1 MTFGLRNAGQTFQR
15 LVDELTRGLNF
26 CFAYLD
32 DFLVYSK
39 DEEEHEKHL
48 KQIFDRMREYR
59 MLINTRK
66 CVFGADNV
74 TFLGYNISAKG
85 TKPLEQKVES
95 IKNLPIPKTLKELRR
110 FLGMINFYRHFIPDA
125 ARIQAPLN
133 TLLTANAQESDPEL
147 EQILKDGSAL
157 QLQKIHVPGTKT
169 DLYCDFSTPAQRPF
183 VPISL
188 RRQIFNCLHSLSHPG
203 SNVTLKLV
211 AERYVWPGIRKD
223 CRDWTRKCLQCQRT
237 KVTRHVVPPTGT
249 FEPPSARFRFVHID
263 LIGPMPISKGYRY
276 SLTAIDRY
284 TRWPEAIPI
293 TDVNAETVATALL
306 TCWISRF
313 GCPTDIVT
321 DRSKQ
326 FESTL
331 FQHLA
336 RVAGFHHRRTTAY
349 HPAYN
354 GLVERFHRQL
364 KTAITCHA
372 NEHWTECLPLV
383 LLGVRSAY
391 KDDLKASCA
400 ELVYGETLRL
410 PGEFISPS
418 PTKITDI
425 SDYIA
430 RLRSFVQKL
439 QPFPVSRHDERTTFV
454 YKDLATTTHV
464 FLREDTI
471 RSSFQP
477 AYTGPHEVLKEGQNL
492 NHFSQWKTNDSINR
506 KNKTG
511 LHCRRRITKYCPTA
525 TREPKSV
532 PEQNPEHR
540 NIKEHVQDA
549 QLDSLITIARRTVS
563 GVE

>member
-1 MTFGLRNAGQTFQR
+1 MVLPDLPKAAGRHPFTSHRRRNQDGDPVATIGYCDAKLSLVTDASDTSLGAVLQQYKDKAWEPLAFYSHKLSPAQR
-15 LVDELTRGLNF
+15 NYSPYDRELLAIYEAIKHFRHMLE
-26 CFAYLD
+26 AR
-32 DFLVYSK
+32 DFVIYTDHKPLCHAFK
-39 DEEEHEKHL
+39 
-48 KQIFDRMREYR
+48 
-59 MLINTRK
+59 TRK
-66 CVFGADNV
+66 DKCSPRQYRHLDFISQFSTDIRHISGRDNV
-74 TFLGYNISAKG
+74 VADTLSRI
-85 TKPLEQKVES
+85 EQLDNVVDFVK
-95 IKNLPIPKTLKELRR
+95 L
-110 FLGMINFYRHFIPDA
+110 
-125 ARIQAPLN
+125 
-133 TLLTANAQESDPEL
+133 ANAQESDPEL

-203 SNVTLKLV
+203 SNATSKLV

-237 KVTRHVVPPTGT
+237 KVTRHVIPPTGT
-249 FEPPSARFRFVHID
+249 FELPTARFRFVHID

-276 SLTAIDRY
+276 CLTAVDRY

-293 TDVNAETVATALL
+293 TDINAETVATALL

-321 DRSKQ
+321 DRGKQ

-349 HPAYN
+349 HPACN

-418 PTKITDI
+418 PTKMTDI

-430 RLRSFVQKL
+430 RLRSFVRKL
-439 QPFPVSRHDERTTFV
+439 QPSPASRHGERATFV

-464 FLREDTI
+464 FLRGTLYVAVFNLHI
-471 RSSFQP
+471 RDH
-477 AYTGPHEVLKEGQNL
+477 TKLLKE
-492 NHFSQWKTNDSINR
+492 
-506 KNKTG
+506 
-511 LHCRRRITKYCPTA
+511 TK
-525 TREPKSV
+525 
-532 PEQNPEHR
+532 
-540 NIKEHVQDA
+540 
-549 QLDSLITIARRTVS
+549 SLPF
-563 GVE
+563 

>member
-1 MTFGLRNAGQTFQR
+1 MLEAR
-15 LVDELTRGLNF
+15 
-26 CFAYLD
+26 
-32 DFLVYSK
+32 DFVIYTDHKPLCHAFK
-39 DEEEHEKHL
+39 
-48 KQIFDRMREYR
+48 
-59 MLINTRK
+59 TRK
-66 CVFGADNV
+66 DKCSPRQYRHLDFISQFSTDIRHISRDNV
-74 TFLGYNISAKG
+74 VADTLSRI
-85 TKPLEQKVES
+85 EQLDNVVDFVK
-95 IKNLPIPKTLKELRR
+95 L
-110 FLGMINFYRHFIPDA
+110 
-125 ARIQAPLN
+125 
-133 TLLTANAQESDPEL
+133 ANAQESDPEL

-203 SNVTLKLV
+203 SNATSKLV

-237 KVTRHVVPPTGT
+237 KVTRHVIPPTGT
-249 FEPPSARFRFVHID
+249 FELPTARFRFVHID

-276 SLTAIDRY
+276 CLTAVDRY

-293 TDVNAETVATALL
+293 TDINAETVATALL

-321 DRSKQ
+321 DRGKQ

-349 HPAYN
+349 HPACN

-400 ELVYGETLRL
+400 ELVYGK
-410 PGEFISPS
+410 PS
-418 PTKITDI
+418 G
-425 SDYIA
+425 YQEN
-430 RLRSFVQKL
+430 LLVQAL
-439 QPFPVSRHDERTTFV
+439 
-454 YKDLATTTHV
+454 
-464 FLREDTI
+464 
-471 RSSFQP
+471 
-477 AYTGPHEVLKEGQNL
+477 LK
-492 NHFSQWKTNDSINR
+492 
-506 KNKTG
+506 
-511 LHCRRRITKYCPTA
+511 
-525 TREPKSV
+525 
-532 PEQNPEHR
+532 
-540 NIKEHVQDA
+540 
-549 QLDSLITIARRTVS
+549 
-563 GVE
+563 

>member
-1 MTFGLRNAGQTFQR
+1 MLEAR
-15 LVDELTRGLNF
+15 
-26 CFAYLD
+26 
-32 DFLVYSK
+32 DFVIYTDHKPLCHAFK
-39 DEEEHEKHL
+39 
-48 KQIFDRMREYR
+48 
-59 MLINTRK
+59 TRK
-66 CVFGADNV
+66 DKCSPRQYRHLDFISQFSTDIRHISGRDNV
-74 TFLGYNISAKG
+74 VADTLSRI
-85 TKPLEQKVES
+85 EQLDNVVDFVK
-95 IKNLPIPKTLKELRR
+95 L
-110 FLGMINFYRHFIPDA
+110 
-125 ARIQAPLN
+125 
-133 TLLTANAQESDPEL
+133 ANAQIRPRAGTDPERWL
-147 EQILKDGSAL
+147 CVTTPEN
-157 QLQKIHVPGTKT
+157 TRTWNKT

-203 SNVTLKLV
+203 SNATSKLV

-237 KVTRHVVPPTGT
+237 KVTRHVIPPTGT
-249 FEPPSARFRFVHID
+249 FELPTARFPV
-263 LIGPMPISKGYRY
+263 
-276 SLTAIDRY
+276 DRY

-293 TDVNAETVATALL
+293 TDINAETVATALL

-321 DRSKQ
+321 DRGKQ

-349 HPAYN
+349 HPACN

-383 LLGVRSAY
+383 LLGVSAY

-418 PTKITDI
+418 PTKMTDI

-430 RLRSFVQKL
+430 RLRSFVRKL
-439 QPFPVSRHDERTTFV
+439 QPSPASSWRTR
-454 YKDLATTTHV
+454 YLC
-464 FLREDTI
+464 LQ
-471 RSSFQP
+471 RSSYDNSRLSKRTLYVAVFNLHIRD
-477 AYTGPHEVLKEGQNL
+477 HEVLKEE
-492 NHFSQWKTNDSINR
+492 
-506 KNKTG
+506 
-511 LHCRRRITKYCPTA
+511 TK
-525 TREPKSV
+525 
-532 PEQNPEHR
+532 
-540 NIKEHVQDA
+540 
-549 QLDSLITIARRTVS
+549 SLPF
-563 GVE
+563 

>member
-1 MTFGLRNAGQTFQR
+1 M
-15 LVDELTRGLNF
+15 
-26 CFAYLD
+26 
-32 DFLVYSK
+32 
-39 DEEEHEKHL
+39 
-48 KQIFDRMREYR
+48 
-59 MLINTRK
+59 
-66 CVFGADNV
+66 
-74 TFLGYNISAKG
+74 
-85 TKPLEQKVES
+85 
-95 IKNLPIPKTLKELRR
+95 
-110 FLGMINFYRHFIPDA
+110 
-125 ARIQAPLN
+125 
-133 TLLTANAQESDPEL
+133 

-157 QLQKIHVPGTKT
+157 QLQKMHVPGTKT

-203 SNVTLKLV
+203 SNATSKLV

-237 KVTRHVVPPTGT
+237 KVTRHVIPPTGT
-249 FEPPSARFRFVHID
+249 FELPSARFRFVHID

-276 SLTAIDRY
+276 CLTAVDRY

-293 TDVNAETVATALL
+293 TDINAETVATALL

-321 DRSKQ
+321 DRGKQ

-349 HPAYN
+349 HPACN

-418 PTKITDI
+418 PTKITDV

-430 RLRSFVQKL
+430 RLRSFVRKL
-439 QPFPVSRHDERTTFV
+439 QPSPASRHGERATFV

-464 FLREDTI
+464 FLRGT
-471 RSSFQP
+471 P
-477 AYTGPHEVLKEGQNL
+477 
-492 NHFSQWKTNDSINR
+492 
-506 KNKTG
+506 
-511 LHCRRRITKYCPTA
+511 
-525 TREPKSV
+525 
-532 PEQNPEHR
+532 
-540 NIKEHVQDA
+540 
-549 QLDSLITIARRTVS
+549 
-563 GVE
+563 

>member
-1 MTFGLRNAGQTFQR
+1 
-15 LVDELTRGLNF
+15 
-26 CFAYLD
+26 
-32 DFLVYSK
+32 
-39 DEEEHEKHL
+39 
-48 KQIFDRMREYR
+48 MREYG
-59 MLINTRK
+59 MLINTSK

-133 TLLTANAQESDPEL
+133 TLLTGSIKNSHPINIIGEALKAFNTCKDSLCHASLLAHPDCDVKLSLVTDASDTSLGAVLQQYKDKAWEPLAFYSHKLSLAQRNYSPYDRELLAIYEAIKHFRHMLEAPNAQESDPEL

-203 SNVTLKLV
+203 SNATLKLV

-237 KVTRHVVPPTGT
+237 KVTRHVIPPTGT

-321 DRSKQ
+321 DRGKQ

-354 GLVERFHRQL
+354 GLVERF
-364 KTAITCHA
+364 TA
-372 NEHWTECLPLV
+372 N
-383 LLGVRSAY
+383 
-391 KDDLKASCA
+391 
-400 ELVYGETLRL
+400 
-410 PGEFISPS
+410 
-418 PTKITDI
+418 
-425 SDYIA
+425 
-430 RLRSFVQKL
+430 
-439 QPFPVSRHDERTTFV
+439 
-454 YKDLATTTHV
+454 
-464 FLREDTI
+464 
-471 RSSFQP
+471 
-477 AYTGPHEVLKEGQNL
+477 
-492 NHFSQWKTNDSINR
+492 
-506 KNKTG
+506 
-511 LHCRRRITKYCPTA
+511 
-525 TREPKSV
+525 
-532 PEQNPEHR
+532 
-540 NIKEHVQDA
+540 
-549 QLDSLITIARRTVS
+549 
-563 GVE
+563 